1 MLIKVYL
8 LLSAATLLAAG
19 RVPHL
24 EERILLGEDTTIEEN
39 PWQVAIVWNGGHHC
53 GGSIYSKDF
62 IITAAHCVDDVEA
75 NDLQVRVG
83 SSHRDEGGT
92 LHQVAAFKW
101 HSGFSR
107 ETYAT
112 NDIAIIRLSESL
124 IFNDRVQSIPLAT
137 EEPEA
142 GTKAKVTGWGTTLKG
157 RGDGILQGLEVSI
170 ISRGLCQKLK
180 FFVTDDVICAG
191 ALFNSLGGGD
201 SGGPLTVNNE
211 LVGVVSSGRPFLT
224 GQYVSVVY
232 LKDWIQST
240 TESLSE

>member
-1 MLIKVYL
+1 MLIKVFL
-8 LLSAATLLAAG
+8 LLSAAPLLTAG
-19 RVPHL
+19 RVPQL
-24 EERILLGEDTTIEEN
+24 EERIFLGEDTTIEEN

-62 IITAAHCVDDVEA
+62 IITAAHCIDDVEA
-75 NDLQVRVG
+75 NQLQVRVG
-83 SSHRDEGGT
+83 SSCRDEGGT

-107 ETYAT
+107 NLCE

-124 IFNDRVQSIPLAT
+124 KFNDRVQSIPLAT

-157 RGDGILQGLEVSI
+157 RGHGILQGLEVSI

-180 FFVTDDVICAG
+180 SFVTDDVICAG

-224 GQYVSVVY
+224 GEYVSVVY
-232 LKDWIQST
+232 MKDWIQST